1 MRTTIDRDGLR
12 GTVELLAA
20 IERPSAS
27 DGERRAA
34 TWIAD
39 RLREAGCAVE
49 VDEETAYG
57 GYARSLAGQSA
68 VGLLAAG
75 LAATPRPRTR
85 ALGAALGVVAIAGIV
100 EEVSN
105 GPQLFRRLTMRRRP
119 TQNVVAVT
127 GDAEA
132 DRTLVVLAHHDAAST
147 GLVFDQSGHR
157 AFAARFPGVVERI
170 DTSLPLWWPV
180 VAGPLL
186 AVAGALGGR
195 PRLAR
200 TGAGLGALSVLTFV
214 DIERSPTVPGAN
226 DNLTAVAALLAL
238 AAALRERP
246 VDGLRVMLVSCGAE
260 ESLQGGIRA
269 FAARRF
275 PTLDPA
281 RTAVLNLDTIGSPH
295 LVMLEG
301 EGPFVMEDYTDP
313 AWRDR
318 VAAVAERI
326 GVPLR
331 RGLRARTSTDS
342 VITSRGGYPTAT
354 IASVDDTKAL
364 SNYHL
369 MSDTAANVDYD
380 TVADATALAEA
391 LVRELAAERS
401 AA

>member
-1 MRTTIDRDGLR
+1 MTATIDLADLR
-12 GTVELLAA
+12 STVERLASLDRA
-20 IERPSAS
+20 SAS
-27 DGERRAA
+27 AGECEAA
-34 TWIAD
+34 DWIAE
-39 RLREAGCAVE
+39 RLRAEGCAVE
-49 VDEETAYG
+49 VDEETAYR
-57 GYARSLAGQSA
+57 GYARSLAGQTAIGAAGAALATSPRPGLRA
-68 VGLLAAG
+68 LGGVLGLLAGAG
-75 LAATPRPRTR
+75 
-85 ALGAALGVVAIAGIV
+85 VV

-105 GPQLFRRLTMRRRP
+105 GPQVFRRLTMRRRP
-119 TQNVVAVT
+119 TRNVVAVT
-127 GDAEA
+127 GDAGA
-132 DRTLVVLAHHDAAST
+132 TRTLVVLAHHDAAST

-180 VAGPLL
+180 AAGPLL
-186 AVAGALGGR
+186 GAAGALTGRRRVAGAGAI
-195 PRLAR
+195 LA
-200 TGAGLGALSVLTFV
+200 TASALTFV

-238 AAALRERP
+238 ARELRERP
-246 VDGLRVMLVSCGAE
+246 VGGLRVLLVSCGAE

-281 RTAVLNLDTIGSPH
+281 TTVVLNLDTVGSPH

-301 EGPFVMEDYTDP
+301 EGPFVMEDYADP

-331 RGLRARTSTDS
+331 RGMRARTSTDS
-342 VITSRGGYPTAT
+342 VIPSRAGYPTAT
-354 IASVDDTKAL
+354 LASVDDAKAL

-369 MSDTAANVDYD
+369 MSDTAENVDYG
-380 TVADATALAEA
+380 TVAQATAVAEA
-391 LVRELAAERS
+391 LVRDLAA
-401 AA
+401 A